1 MIRYLGKRVLVTGGA
16 GFIGSLLVERLV
28 AAGAEVVALDNF
40 YRGSRKSLAECTGAQ
55 VMEGDIRCAS
65 HLAEA
70 MDGVDTVFHLAAQ
83 SQVRTALKD
92 PRYCFET
99 NVGGTFS
106 VLEAAKAA
114 RVRHL
119 VFTSSREVYGEAN
132 DVPVAEDSPLNAKN
146 GYGLSK
152 VAGELYCR
160 QYSGDFEVSILRLS
174 NVYGPRDFG
183 RVIPIFM
190 SQALAGEPLVLFGGR
205 QVCDFVWVG
214 TVVQMLLK
222 TGLHR
227 VRGPVNIGSG
237 RPVSLQQL
245 AERIVCLTGSA
256 SELQFQP
263 EISAEVT
270 RFVAD
275 IARATQQLGLSTPAD
290 PLFGLREV
298 MAQLLSENPRG
309 RMPMRGG
316 RRNARVAAVG

>member
-40 YRGSRKSLAECTGAQ
+40 YRGRRDSLAECSG
-55 VMEGDIRCAS
+55 VRIVEGDIRCAN
-65 HLAEA
+65 HLAEV

-83 SQVRTALKD
+83 SQVRTALAD

-114 RVRHL
+114 RVRRL
-119 VFTSSREVYGEAN
+119 VFTSSREVYGDAD
-132 DVPVAEDSPLNAKN
+132 DVPVVEEAPLKAKN

-160 QYSGDFEVSILRLS
+160 QYSGDLDVSILRLS

-190 SQALAGEPLVLFGGR
+190 RQALAGEPLALFGGK

-214 TVVQMLLK
+214 TVVQMLL
-222 TGLHR
+222 TAGLR
-227 VRGPVNIGSG
+227 QIQGPLNIGSG
-237 RPVSLQQL
+237 RPVSLEQL
-245 AERIVCLTGSA
+245 AERILRLTA
-256 SELQFQP
+256 STSQLQFQP

-275 IARATQQLGLSTPAD
+275 VTRASRQLGLSTPLD
-290 PLFGLREV
+290 PLFGLPAVLAR
-298 MAQLLSENPRG
+298 LSAEIPG
-309 RMPMRGG
+309 D
-316 RRNARVAAVG
+316 RRPAMGVSRKVRVAAVG